1 VTAAAEASALVEWLA
16 ALWQATDDGST
27 RCANPHLL
35 PLLRVAAAL
44 QAHPAREAVA
54 RARAVH
60 GRDRLVKALVG
71 SSYGQ
76 GRDGDG
82 LFQALRP
89 LLTEG
94 ARALGAGS
102 HAVVEEARALA
113 AQRLY
118 EIASDLDPAADLAE
132 LVGERVALS
141 VVVAPSVF
149 LPPPQAG
156 RHGVLVRGAHGS
168 IAHLHFGLP
177 LRQDPRLYSITRPW
191 LAGGGWHYAI
201 QLYLERRWPDVAT
214 RLTSRPALAEGLS
227 AALRS
232 PDGDGTGWTDLLQV
246 HLNVAL
252 KCLLSRR
259 LNMPDGIHR
268 AFARARGLVLFP
280 WFEEWMLG
288 ASASGGGLAAAIAA
302 LPDALADGRA
312 RWEALAAAD
321 GGPPPAVNLA
331 LISRSARGAC
341 LVVPDA
347 WPEQAVQQAVAGW
360 RLLPLPLL
368 RYSEWAGRADRAT
381 RPAIAFGE
389 PASNPLVRAVL
400 EQRGL
405 SLDRLAAED
414 PAIIALSAP
423 AFTDA
428 PWCVAVAVSRPQT
441 AAGLRMEMAL
451 RQTSS
456 YVALDGTLVI
466 AAERVSLD
474 GAPAP
479 ALSAQ

>member
-1 VTAAAEASALVEWLA
+1 VTTAEVSALVEWVA
-16 ALWQATDDGST
+16 ALWQVTDDGST

-35 PLLRVAAAL
+35 PLLRVADSL
-44 QAHPAREAVA
+44 HAHPAREAVA
-54 RARAVH
+54 RARALH
-60 GRDRLVKALVG
+60 GRDRMVKALVG
-71 SSYGQ
+71 SCYGQ

-82 LFQALRP
+82 LLEALRP

-94 ARALGAGS
+94 EQALGAGS
-102 HAVVEEARALA
+102 HAVVEDARALA
-113 AQRLY
+113 ARRLH
-118 EIASDLDPAADLAE
+118 EIAGDLDPAADLAE
-132 LVGERVALS
+132 LVGERVALR

-156 RHGVLVRGAHGS
+156 RHGVLVRGARES
-168 IAHLHFGLP
+168 IAHLTFGLP
-177 LRQDPRLYSITRPW
+177 LRQDPRQYSITRPW

-201 QLYLERRWPDVAT
+201 QLYLERRWPVVAE
-214 RLTSRPALAEGLS
+214 RLAARPALVEALA

-232 PDGDGTGWTDLLQV
+232 ADGGADDWTDLLQV

-259 LNMPDGIHR
+259 LSMPDGIHR

-280 WFEEWMLG
+280 WFEEWMLAAG
-288 ASASGGGLAAAIAA
+288 ADGGGLAAAIAA

-312 RWEALAAAD
+312 RWEALAAAG
-321 GGPPPAVNLA
+321 GGPPAAVNLA
-331 LISRSARGAC
+331 LISRSARSAC

-347 WPEQAVQQAVAGW
+347 WPEQAVLQAVAGW

-368 RYSEWAGRADRAT
+368 RYSEWAGRADSAA

-389 PASNPLVRAVL
+389 PASNPLVRTVL

-405 SLDRLAAED
+405 SLDVLTAED

-428 PWCVAVAVSRPQT
+428 PWCVAVAVTRPQT
-441 AAGLRMEMAL
+441 AAGLRMELAL
-451 RQTSS
+451 RQTST

-466 AAERVSLD
+466 GAERMSLD
-474 GAPAP
+474 GLPAP
-479 ALSAQ
+479 AAPAQ